1 MASQATLP
9 HPPARPG
16 AAAVARA
23 PFLAPFGNRSY
34 RMLWP
39 ADLLTSWAFEMETL
53 ILGWYILVETQSV
66 IWLTVFGALQFVG
79 TLVAPLFGVASDRI
93 GPRKLLCLMRGT
105 YAVLATLLAVFA
117 LSGVLTPIHVVCIA
131 AVMGLV
137 RPSDLSVRNTLI
149 GGLMPPE
156 LLMGAMGISRTT
168 QDSARIMGALAGAG
182 VFALLGMGAAYV
194 LISGFYLA
202 SLGLTLCIDRPPR
215 DAGAAVPASPWREV
229 REGLGYVVA
238 TPRLMAAMM
247 LAFLVN
253 FCAFPLSGGLLPYV
267 ARDIYGMGQAGLG
280 LLAAG
285 FASGGL
291 IGSLMLSTVGRNIPA
306 GRVMISFTFVWYLM
320 LLVYAVVTVPALGIA
335 LLMLAG
341 FMQSLSMVPMAVMLL
356 RSAEPRFRGRVMGVR
371 MLAVYGMPLGLLL
384 AGWLI
389 QRFGFEATAIGY
401 CLFGLLATGGIALT
415 WRRHLF
421 PLAAPANGR

>member
-1 MASQATLP
+1 MARQATLP
-9 HPPARPG
+9 ERTA
-16 AAAVARA
+16 A
-23 PFLAPFGNRSY
+23 PFLAPFRNRSY

-66 IWLTVFGALQFVG
+66 IWLTVFGSLQFGG
-79 TLVAPLFGVASDRI
+79 TLIAPLFGVGCDRI
-93 GPRKLLCLMRGT
+93 GPRNMLCLMRGA
-105 YAVLATLLAVFA
+105 YAVLATVLAVFS
-117 LSGVLTPIHVVCIA
+117 LTGVLTPLHVVGIA
-131 AVMGLV
+131 FIMGLV

-149 GGLMPPE
+149 GGLMPPD

-168 QDSARIMGALAGAG
+168 QDSSRIMGALAGAA
-182 VFALLGMGAAYV
+182 VFALLGMGAAYI
-194 LISGFYLA
+194 LITLFYIA
-202 SLGLTLCIDRPPR
+202 SLALTLCITRPVR
-215 DAGAAVPASPWREV
+215 DGAAPAPASPWREV
-229 REGLGYVVA
+229 REGLAYVGT
-238 TPRLMAAMM
+238 TPRLLAAMV

-267 ARDIYGMGQAGLG
+267 ARDIYGMDQAGLG
-280 LLAAG
+280 MLAAG

-291 IGSLMLSTVGRNIPA
+291 IGSLMLSTVARNIPA
-306 GRVMISFTFVWYLM
+306 GRVMISFTFVWYAM
-320 LLVYAVVTVPALGIA
+320 LLVYSHVESPALGIA

-389 QRFGFEATAIGY
+389 QRFGFVATATGY
-401 CLFGLLATGGIALT
+401 CLFGLVATGAIALI

>member
-1 MASQATLP
+1 MASQAALP
-9 HPPARPG
+9 PTTRP
-16 AAAVARA
+16 
-23 PFLAPFGNRSY
+23 PFLAPFRNRSY
-34 RMLWP
+34 RVLWP

-66 IWLTVFGALQFVG
+66 VWLTVFGSLQFGG
-79 TLVAPLFGVASDRI
+79 TLIAPMFGVASDRI
-93 GPRKLLCLMRGT
+93 GPGRLLCLMRGT
-105 YAVLATLLAVFA
+105 YAVLAATLGVFS
-117 LSGVLTPIHVVCIA
+117 LGGVLTPVHVVCIA
-131 AVMGLV
+131 FVMGLV

-149 GGLMPPE
+149 GGLMPPD

-182 VFALLGMGAAYV
+182 IFALLGMGPAYV
-194 LISGFYLA
+194 LITVFYLA
-202 SLGLTLCIDRPPR
+202 SLGLTLGIARPAR
-215 DAGAAVPASPWREV
+215 DPGLTAPASPWREV
-229 REGLGYVVA
+229 REGLAYVAA
-238 TPRLMAAMM
+238 TPRLMAAMV

-267 ARDIYGMGQAGLG
+267 ARDIYGMDQAGLG

-291 IGSLMLSTVGRNIPA
+291 VGSLMLSTVGRNIPA
-306 GRVMISFTFVWYLM
+306 GRVMIGFTFVWYAM
-320 LLVYAVVTVPALGIA
+320 LLIYSHATVPGLGIA

-389 QRFGFEATAIGY
+389 QRFGFVATATGY
-401 CLFGLLATGGIALT
+401 CVFGLVATGVIALV

>member
-1 MASQATLP
+1 MASLP
-9 HPPARPG
+9 HRPG
-16 AAAVARA
+16 DVRA
-23 PFLAPFGNRSY
+23 PFLAPFRNRSY
-34 RMLWP
+34 RVLWP

-66 IWLTVFGALQFVG
+66 VWLTVFGSLQFGG
-79 TLVAPLFGVASDRI
+79 TLIAPLFGVASDRI
-93 GPRKLLCLMRGT
+93 GPRNLLCLMRGA
-105 YAVLATLLAVFA
+105 YAVLATVLAVFS
-117 LSGVLTPIHVVCIA
+117 LTGVLTPLHVVGIA
-131 AVMGLV
+131 FIMGLV

-149 GGLMPPE
+149 GGLMPPD

-168 QDSARIMGALAGAG
+168 QDSSRIMGALAGAG

-194 LISGFYLA
+194 LITFFYVA
-202 SLGLTLCIDRPPR
+202 SLALTLCIARPAR
-215 DAGAAVPASPWREV
+215 EGAGVAASPWREV
-229 REGLGYVVA
+229 REGLGYVAA
-238 TPRLMAAMM
+238 TPRMLAAMV

-267 ARDIYGMGQAGLG
+267 ARDIYGMDQAGLG
-280 LLAAG
+280 ILAAG
-285 FASGGL
+285 FATGGL
-291 IGSLMLSTVGRNIPA
+291 VGSLMLSTVARNIPA
-306 GRVMISFTFVWYLM
+306 GRVMISFTFVWYAM
-320 LLVYAVVTVPALGIA
+320 LLVYSHVTVPGLGIV

-389 QRFGFEATAIGY
+389 ERFGFVATATGY
-401 CLFGLLATGGIALT
+401 CLFGLVATGAIALY
-415 WRRHLF
+415 WRRDLF

>member
-1 MASQATLP
+1 MATQAALP
-9 HPPARPG
+9 PHSAKTG
-16 AAAVARA
+16 A
-23 PFLAPFGNRSY
+23 PFLAPFRNHSY
-34 RMLWP
+34 RVLWP

-66 IWLTVFGALQFVG
+66 IWLTVFGSLQFVG

-93 GPRKLLCLMRGT
+93 GPGRLLCLMRGT
-105 YAVLATLLAVFA
+105 YAVLATTLAVFA
-117 LSGVLTPIHVVCIA
+117 LTGVLTPIHVVCIA

-137 RPSDLSVRNTLI
+137 RPSDLSVRNTLV
-149 GGLMPPE
+149 GGLMPPD

-168 QDSARIMGALAGAG
+168 QDSARIMGALAGAAI
-182 VFALLGMGAAYV
+182 FAWLGMGPAYV
-194 LISGFYLA
+194 LITCFYVA
-202 SLGLTLCIDRPPR
+202 SLAFTLCIARPVQI
-215 DAGAAVPASPWREV
+215 AGAAPPASPWREV
-229 REGLGYVVA
+229 REGLAYVAA
-238 TPRLMAAMM
+238 TPRMLAAMV

-267 ARDIYGMGQAGLG
+267 ARDIYGMDQAGLG
-280 LLAAG
+280 MLAAG
-285 FASGGL
+285 FATGGL
-291 IGSLMLSTVGRNIPA
+291 VGSLLLSTVARNIPA
-306 GRVMISFTFVWYLM
+306 GRIMISFAFAWYAM
-320 LLVYAVVTVPALGIA
+320 LLVYSYVTLPALGVA

-356 RSAEPRFRGRVMGVR
+356 RSAEPRLRGRVMGVR

-389 QRFGFEATAIGY
+389 QRFGFVATATGY
-401 CLFGLLATGGIALT
+401 CLFGLVATGVIALV